1 MSQNIVPA
9 LSTPVTGAVN
19 KLVISA
25 LIPKSPWISR
35 FSMTTKLV
43 TTPHRG
49 FTFVQLLYSLL
60 TGSPRLFPIRSIPTP
75 WKGSTVGW
83 IGNTSSKAYPRGHPS
98 FQWLSKLCLWDLC
111 LCLIPLVRRQLVSYN
126 LNNMNMMSLISSK
139 VMMNQFQRTFFLLI
153 RKIHIF
159 ESALIHRR
167 THPSA

>member
-83 IGNTSSKAYPRGHPS
+83 IGNTSSKAYPRDQSSRKG
-98 FQWLSKLCLWDLC
+98 QKRICLWVLQIFYFGSF
-111 LCLIPLVRRQLVSYN
+111 LNPRQYLK
-126 LNNMNMMSLISSK
+126 MSLISSK
-139 VMMNQFQRTFFLLI
+139 VMMNQFQRTYFLTY
-153 RKIHIF
+153 RKILIF
-159 ESALIHRR
+159 ESVLIHRR
-167 THPSA
+167 THVE